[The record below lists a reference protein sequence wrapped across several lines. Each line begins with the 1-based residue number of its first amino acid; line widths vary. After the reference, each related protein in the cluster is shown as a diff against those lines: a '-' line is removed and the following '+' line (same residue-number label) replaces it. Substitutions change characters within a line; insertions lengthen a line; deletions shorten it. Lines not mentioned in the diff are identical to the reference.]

1 MFAVVPA
8 ARESSVPGFSD
19 LVQGSRWYAFYRM
32 NQISRWRQVLNDG
45 CLQAPLAG
53 LSDGWVQVE
62 VLNTFNAAEYDES
75 RHQTWVKVKFL
86 GTFVDPLSLDQ
97 RWSPELSVK
106 PCDLRISVPRPALS
120 LLNVRWFNYY
130 EQRNAQWNC
139 LGEALNSGVIDG
151 VGGAWEAIPSDY
163 EVVTIFVRGADDIQ
177 RINPVWAAQQLRGRH
192 RCCTVHLWP
201 TQSNTG
207 DGYVPEDVVFRC
219 LERLEQ
225 AGIPLR
231 HPSHSSMLY
240 RQLCGKTWIPA
251 MSRNPLAGVPPSV
264 RLMSGDCRSGYGA
277 AVARAYRVLSDSIV
291 DAGMGNAGDPVEGVM
306 KAGFSWM
313 GQDVTC
319 FAGQQQ
325 LDEKARKMLKLDSLD
340 ATVQCI
346 YLQHKVNKLVEL
358 RRICFYDRVSD
369 QYQIHTRYMV
379 VEQRRNWDFEMT
391 SAKTYTEAEALEHV
405 FKGNTGAKADAE
417 RQAAELGQHWLQW
430 MQRETGSKAAFARL
444 DFLVEVDFP
453 TDEDKK
459 AKDEEAKDEEAKG
472 EEAKDKE
479 ATVKVWTCE
488 VTEIGGSLCGLSDNA
503 RNAAVLSSCF
513 TDVTC
518 GTVGCL
524 CTTPRPLPVAAVE
537 EYWTHAPRDAG
548 ANAELSQ
555 AAAEGTTEGVEGSGA
570 AVASGA
576 ENGSL

>member
-1 MFAVVPA
+1 MSALGVGQL
-8 ARESSVPGFSD
+8 VPGPSD

-32 NQISRWRQVLNDG
+32 NKMSRWRQVLNEG
-45 CLQAPLAG
+45 ALRAPLGG

-62 VLNTFNAAEYDES
+62 VLSTFDASQYDES
-75 RHQTWVKVKFL
+75 RHQSWVKVRCL
-86 GTFVDPLSLDQ
+86 GTFVDPMFPDD
-97 RWSPELSVK
+97 RWSPECSIK
-106 PCDLRISVPRPALS
+106 PNELRVSAPRPALS
-120 LLNVRWFNYY
+120 LLNVRWSEYY
-130 EQRNAQWNC
+130 RQRDAQWNC

-151 VGGAWEAIPSDY
+151 AGGAWETIPGDY
-163 EVVTIFVRGADDIQ
+163 EVVTIFVRGAEDIQ

-207 DGYVPEDVVFRC
+207 PGYVPEDIVFRC

-251 MSRNPLAGVPPSV
+251 MSRNPRAGVPPSV
-264 RLMSGDCRSGYGA
+264 RLMSGDCRSGYDA
-277 AVARAYRVLSDSIV
+277 AVSRAYRVLAESIV
-291 DAGMGNAGDPVEGVM
+291 DAGMGAAGAPVEGVM

-319 FAGQQQ
+319 FAGEQE
-325 LDEKARKMLKLDSLD
+325 LREKARKMLKLGSLD

-358 RRICFYDRVSD
+358 RRICFYDRAAD
-369 QYQIHTRYMV
+369 QYQVHTRYMV
-379 VEQRRNWDFEMT
+379 VENRQNWDFAMT
-391 SAKTYTEAEALEHV
+391 SAKTYTEDEALEVV
-405 FKGNTGAKADAE
+405 FRGNPGAKAEAE

-453 TDEDKK
+453 G
-459 AKDEEAKDEEAKG
+459 EAHQEA
-472 EEAKDKE
+472 A
-479 ATVKVWTCE
+479 VKVWTCE
-488 VTEIGGSLCGLSDNA
+488 VTEIGGSLCGLTDNA

-518 GTVGCL
+518 GTPGCL
-524 CTTPRPLPVAAVE
+524 CTAPRPLPVAAVE
-537 EYWTHAPRDAG
+537 EYWTHWPAQEP
-548 ANAELSQ
+548 
-555 AAAEGTTEGVEGSGA
+555 AAAAAASAGDRAEGSGA
-570 AVASGA
+570 DGARPAQAASEGSGA
-576 ENGSL
+576 NGTW